1 VAAEP
6 GESVEA
12 SLRTSRIVHAA
23 LVGSLL
29 LYAVVVHVVR
39 TTGAAPPPLHEP
51 TLGRLRPALY
61 GLGAGVA
68 LTLVIL
74 RSRWL
79 PAGHAAPTLAALQTR
94 LVVLL
99 ALAEVVAVFGLVL
112 FLLGGVIRDFYVLW
126 LPAIGLQLLLTPTRE
141 VWEAVARGGGPR
153 SG

>member
-1 VAAEP
+1 
-6 GESVEA
+6 
-12 SLRTSRIVHAA
+12 
-23 LVGSLL
+23 
-29 LYAVVVHVVR
+29 
-39 TTGAAPPPLHEP
+39 
-51 TLGRLRPALY
+51 
-61 GLGAGVA
+61 VA